1 MTDLEKLDYNKKMI
15 GKTVQVLD
23 KGGNHWIGEVKDV
36 EDEFTFSVTNN
47 FGVVRLVSI
56 FDVRNPTY

>member
-1 MTDLEKLDYNKKMI
+1 MTNLEKLDYNKKMI
-15 GKTVQVLD
+15 GKTIQVLD

-36 EDEFTFSVTNN
+36 EDESNFLVANH
-47 FGVVRLVSI
+47 FGVMKLVNI

>member
-1 MTDLEKLDYNKKMI
+1 MTNLEKLDYNKKMI
-15 GKTVQVLD
+15 GKTIQVLD

-36 EDEFTFSVTNN
+36 EDELSFLVANH
-47 FGVVRLVSI
+47 FGVMKLVSI